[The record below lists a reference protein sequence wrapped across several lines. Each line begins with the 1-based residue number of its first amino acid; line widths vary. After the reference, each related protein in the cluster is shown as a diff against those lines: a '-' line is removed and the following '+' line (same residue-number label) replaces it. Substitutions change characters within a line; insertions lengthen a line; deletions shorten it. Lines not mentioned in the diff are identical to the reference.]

1 MVIAGGVAL
10 WANRRH
16 RARLKKEAAANRRH
30 ELKLRRE
37 REPAKQPAEQEKA
50 SDGQT
55 T

>member
-1 MVIAGGVAL
+1 MVIAGGVAV
-10 WANRRH
+10 WAYRRH
-16 RARLKKEAAANRRH
+16 RARLQKEAAANRRH

-37 REPAKQPAEQEKA
+37 RESAEQPAEQEKA